1 MKEIYVF
8 DFKDICNLNVYVLI
22 VCVLLFE
29 QLKKY
34 YEFAEDVNFLVKLEL
49 CIIVQG
55 DQIYL
60 LEFLVS
66 DIVLIY
72 MYIQLL

>member
-8 DFKDICNLNVYVLI
+8 DFRDICNLNIYVLI
-22 VCVLLFE
+22 VCDLLFD

-66 DIVLIY
+66 DIVSIY
-72 MYIQLL
+72 MYIQL